1 MIEQEASVLA
11 VADGAALVEVPRQ
24 SSCSSCGHGGS
35 CGTATV
41 AKLFGNGNAT
51 RLRVI
56 DHLGLSAGERVVIGI
71 RNRVLVRA
79 SLAAYLLP
87 VIALLAGA
95 GAAEAAGLG
104 DTAGAATGVLGL
116 LAGLWLAG
124 LITGGTGARAR
135 FRPVLLRRATIAAR
149 VALDPPHPTV
159 AG

>member
-24 SSCSSCGHGGS
+24 SSCSTCGHGNT

-56 DHLGLSAGERVVIGI
+56 DHLGLVAGQRVVIGI
-71 RNRVLVRA
+71 RSPMLVRA

-87 VIALLAGA
+87 LLALVAAA
-95 GAAEAAGLG
+95 GGAEAAGLS
-104 DTAGAATGVLGL
+104 DTAGAATGVVGL
-116 LAGLWLAG
+116 LLGLWLAG
-124 LITGGTGARAR
+124 LITGGSGAHAR
-135 FRPVLLRRATIAAR
+135 FRPVLLRRATTLASVTIE
-149 VALDPPHPTV
+149 PPHPTV

>member
-1 MIEQEASVLA
+1 MIEQEAAVVA

-24 SSCSSCGHGGS
+24 SSCSTCGHGNA

-41 AKLFGNGNAT
+41 AKLFGNGNST

-56 DHLGLSAGERVVIGI
+56 DHLGLATGERVIIGI
-71 RNRVLVRA
+71 RSRMLVRA

-87 VIALLAGA
+87 LLALF
-95 GAAEAAGLG
+95 GAAGGAQAAGLG
-104 DTAGAATGVLGL
+104 DTAGAATGVVGL

-124 LITGGTGARAR
+124 FITGGSGAKAR
-135 FRPVLLRRATIAAR
+135 FRPVLLRRATTAGY
-149 VALDPPHPTV
+149 VTCEPPHPTV

>member
-11 VADGAALVEVPRQ
+11 VADGSALVEVPRQ

-35 CGTATV
+35 CGTATI

-51 RLRVI
+51 RLRII
-56 DHLGLSAGERVVIGI
+56 DHLGLAAGERVIIGI
-71 RNRVLVRA
+71 RNPVLVRA

-87 VIALLAGA
+87 LLALLGAA

-104 DTAGAATGVLGL
+104 DVAGAATGVVGL
-116 LAGLWLAG
+116 LAGIWLAG

-135 FRPVLLRRATIAAR
+135 FRPVLLRRLTAPAGQH
-149 VALDPPHPTV
+149 VQFSHPCV
-159 AG
+159 GG

>member
-135 FRPVLLRRATIAAR
+135 FRPVLLRRATVTAR
-149 VALDPPHPTV
+149 VVLDPPHPTV